1 MLKAVLFLAGLALA
15 IALTA
20 PDYVMR
26 LLDRVQDSAVAR
38 PSGAPPPAVASA
50 DHGGIVR
57 IPADPSGHYVSDIEV
72 NGRTLNA
79 VVDTG
84 ATLVILRYEDARA
97 LGVVFPGDRF
107 DIEVRTANGTGHAR
121 RVELRSVRVG
131 PIAIQDV
138 DALVM
143 EEGALK
149 MSNLLGMSFLKRL
162 SRFEAQRGM
171 LVLER

>member
-1 MLKAVLFLAGLALA
+1 MLKAVLIIAGLTVA

-20 PDYVMR
+20 PSYFSR
-26 LLDRVQDSAVAR
+26 FIERGQDSAVAR
-38 PSGAPPPAVASA
+38 PSGVTVPMAVNA
-50 DHGGIVR
+50 DHGGMVR

-97 LGVVFPGDRF
+97 LGLVFPGDRF
-107 DIEVRTANGTGHAR
+107 DIAVRTANGTGHAR
-121 RVELRSVRVG
+121 RVELRSVRIG
-131 PIAIQDV
+131 PISLNNVEGLAVEQ
-138 DALVM
+138 
-143 EEGALK
+143 GALAT
-149 MSNLLGMSFLKRL
+149 NLLGMSFLKRL
-162 SRFEAQRGM
+162 SRFEAQRGT

>member
-1 MLKAVLFLAGLALA
+1 MLKAVLIIAGLTVA

-20 PDYVMR
+20 PSYFSR
-26 LLDRVQDSAVAR
+26 FIERGQDSADAR
-38 PSGAPPPAVASA
+38 PSGVTVPMAVNA
-50 DHGGIVR
+50 DHGGMVR
-57 IPADPSGHYVSDIEV
+57 ILADPSGHYVSDIEI

-84 ATLVILRYEDARA
+84 ATLVILRHEDARA

-107 DIEVRTANGTGHAR
+107 DIAVRTANGTGHAR

-131 PIAIQDV
+131 PISIQNV
-138 DALVM
+138 EALVM

-149 MSNLLGMSFLKRL
+149 MHNLLGMSFLKRL